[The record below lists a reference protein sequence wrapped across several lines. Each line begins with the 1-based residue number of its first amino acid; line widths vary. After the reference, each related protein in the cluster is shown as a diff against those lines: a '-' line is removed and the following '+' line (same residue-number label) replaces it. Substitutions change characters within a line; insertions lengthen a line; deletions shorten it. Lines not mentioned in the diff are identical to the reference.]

1 MLLLDAIRTGAAPGT
16 VHELARAEIP
26 AVLVHKLS
34 PHQIDMREVLALGQL
49 RGTLPA
55 ELVAIGI
62 EPAIVEMQLELSPV
76 AEAALPALLDLVLAR
91 LAAWTAAEASP
102 DRDRTMHEL
111 SLALEIC
118 RIAEE
123 HLGEAP
129 PTQLRTVGIEIGDD
143 ANVAI
148 ENFRFC
154 LEALLGAPPF
164 GAAHPELVPL
174 PRGGPPSRLPGG

>member
-1 MLLLDAIRTGAAPGT
+1 
-16 VHELARAEIP
+16 
-26 AVLVHKLS
+26 
-34 PHQIDMREVLALGQL
+34 
-49 RGTLPA
+49 
-55 ELVAIGI
+55 
-62 EPAIVEMQLELSPV
+62 
-76 AEAALPALLDLVLAR
+76 
-91 LAAWTAAEASP
+91 
-102 DRDRTMHEL
+102 MHEL

-164 GAAHPELVPL
+164 GAAHPELVPCPGADL
-174 PRGGPPSRLPGG
+174 RLAYLEVEDGRPDH